1 MYLVLKITHPRS
13 DGLNQS
19 TTGKLFIT
27 HTQDILAKTEII
39 YSKNVRSKIGMNFT

>member
-19 TTGKLFIT
+19 TSGKLFIT
-27 HTQDILAKTEII
+27 HDTLAKTEMI
-39 YSKNVRSKIGMNFT
+39 YSKNVWAKIGMNFT

>member
-19 TTGKLFIT
+19 TSGKLFIT
-27 HTQDILAKTEII
+27 QDTLAKTETI
-39 YSKNVRSKIGMNFT
+39 YSKNVWAKIGMNFT